1 MDVMIRNHTQLGVS
15 GLRSVAGSAVF
26 GSAVLRSAIL
36 TTGAIV
42 LLLLAGALE
51 ASPDSA
57 EQNWTHYVRIGAYG
71 LGSDN
76 AERIVRDA
84 QEDGVSGIEV
94 DNDIEGRY
102 ESFVNPEEKL
112 KAIREVAEKAH
123 AVGNKAFVYIAG
135 TECITANAD
144 QTPHT
149 LFKEHPD
156 WLQRK
161 ITGEPAI
168 FGGGTAFWI
177 RKGDEDVWVSPY
189 APAWRKTYMERV
201 KQIAGTG
208 IDGIYVDIPYWMT
221 HFDGWED
228 TWASF
233 DEATVAAFR
242 EKTGLDAK
250 KDLKLGD
257 FQDLNFRKWI
267 DFRIE
272 TMTDFVKE
280 IRQNAHS
287 VNPQIMVI
295 PEIYPGIEQEST
307 RVGADVYQMYGVVDV
322 VAHEYEFGEGEHL
335 ASSRSQLDWFLYQ
348 AGMLMF
354 RAFAQGKATWILNYS
369 WDGDKNIDPREAMKN
384 LAMSQVVAGANF
396 WDAPGHSMAG
406 SNDKATRAEIFRWIE
421 ANEKTF
427 YSPRLPLHPIG
438 VYFSPKSRD
447 YDPRGFLPSFR
458 GLLVLLL
465 QSHQEFQV
473 ITPETL
479 AAFHGEVLVLPDV
492 TVLSD
497 PEKQALNRFAG
508 SGARVVITGHN
519 VTGLSASERI
529 LAYERCPASLY
540 LEKMERSF
548 SGGLQEM
555 PKEFLQVLTVKSEME
570 LDAPSTI
577 AANFGLVDG
586 SAHLF
591 LANFGGLVPGKVAT
605 PTPAAGVRVRIPAA
619 LGNSL
624 GYLPFLG
631 QTQILHGTKQG
642 DTMQFEL
649 PAIERGA
656 AIWVIKN

>member
-1 MDVMIRNHTQLGVS
+1 MRRRYITLQFLTLGVCICLP
-15 GLRSVAGSAVF
+15 GLARSQE
-26 GSAVLRSAIL
+26 R
-36 TTGAIV
+36 
-42 LLLLAGALE
+42 
-51 ASPDSA
+51 
-57 EQNWTHYVRIGAYG
+57 NWTDYARIAAYG
-71 LGSDN
+71 LTSKN
-76 AERIVRDA
+76 AVEIVRDA
-84 QEDGVSGIEV
+84 EKDHVFGIEV
-94 DNDIEGRY
+94 DNDIPGRY
-102 ESFVNPEEKL
+102 ESLLDPADKL
-112 KAIREVAEKAH
+112 KAIRSVAEAAH
-123 AVGNKAFVYIAG
+123 NANNKAFVYIAG

-144 QTPHT
+144 KSAHSVV
-149 LFKEHPD
+149 KDHPD

-161 ITGEPAI
+161 ITGEPAV
-168 FGGGTAFWI
+168 FTSGAAFWI
-177 RKGDEDVWVSPY
+177 RPGDEDVWVSPY
-189 APAWRKTYMERV
+189 VKGWRNLYMQRV
-201 KQIAGTG
+201 RQIAATG

-233 DEATVAAFR
+233 DDATVAAFR

-257 FQDLNFRKWI
+257 FQDPNFRKWI

-272 TMTDFVKE
+272 TMTNFVQE

-307 RVGADVYQMYGVVDV
+307 RVGADVYQMYGVVDA

-348 AGMLMF
+348 AGMLTF
-354 RAFAQGKATWILNYS
+354 RAFAHGKATWILNYS

-421 ANEKTF
+421 TNEKTF
-427 YSPRLPLHPIG
+427 YSPRLPLRPIG

-447 YDPRGFLPSFR
+447 YDPNGFLPSFR

-473 ITPETL
+473 ITPETV
-479 AAFHGEVLVLPDV
+479 AAFHGDVLVLPNV

-497 PEKQALNRFAG
+497 AEKQALNRFAG
-508 SGARVVITGHN
+508 SGGRVVITGHN
-519 VTGLSASERI
+519 VTGLATSARI

-540 LEKMERSF
+540 LDKLGKNF
-548 SGGLQEM
+548 SIGLREM

-591 LANFGGLVPGKVAT
+591 LANFAGLVPGKVAT
-605 PTPAAGVRVRIPAA
+605 PTPVTGARVRIPAA

-624 GYLPFLG
+624 AYLPFLG
-631 QTQILHGTKQG
+631 QTQILHGTKHG
-642 DTMQFEL
+642 DTMEFEL

-656 AIWVIKN
+656 AIWVIGN